1 MTENKSCPHI
11 VDVPDITSMKG
22 CNLTKVQGREGKKPY
37 YTLCPPT
44 QYNSDYTQCPTYQTR
59 GGKKDASK

>member
-22 CNLTKVQGREGKKPY
+22 CLLTEVRGREGKKPY
-37 YTLCPPT
+37 YYTLCPPSC
-44 QYNSDYTQCPTYQTR
+44 YNSDYTQCPTYQHR
-59 GGKKDASK
+59 GAK